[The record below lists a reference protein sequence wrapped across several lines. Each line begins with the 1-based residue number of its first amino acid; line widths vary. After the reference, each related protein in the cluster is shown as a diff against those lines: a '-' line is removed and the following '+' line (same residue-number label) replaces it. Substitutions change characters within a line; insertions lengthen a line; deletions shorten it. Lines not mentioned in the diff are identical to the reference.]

1 MEEDRYIR
9 ITLRMPKDTHGLL
22 AHAAEAKSH
31 SMNAEIV
38 ARLEA
43 SFNSD
48 APGAGAL
55 ADDWL
60 QKLEALFD
68 RKLEP
73 LLQKVQVQQTQTRQ
87 SAKKS

>member
-22 AHAAEAKSH
+22 AQAAEGKSH

-73 LLQKVQVQQTQTRQ
+73 LLQKAQLQQTPTGAVSR
-87 SAKKS
+87 KN